1 MLIVALGALESSFAQ
16 LLMKHGCRSGFEGK
30 GHANSIFHRKMG
42 LMQLLGGRHDVG
54 QVAPKVH
61 PRRCDAFRTLPSRRG
76 RPYPPA
82 TATGLSRGLP
92 AVAAQTKRLT
102 EGQPVPENARRRP
115 SSIYNAAAILGGNT
129 QQNDRQGN
137 RRAREAEATLAPLRA
152 HIAAKLFNTKP
163 ASIVSLRNLESGSR
177 EVWYWECRFQL
188 KRLGSRR
195 LPAHGAILCP
205 HPCREAN
212 ARHLMLASVAAV
224 PPLRHMYLL
233 HSDATITLICVC
245 MAELAIY
252 PGPGSESV
260 ITLTHHQTETQ
271 SMASIIIGRESLTL
285 LMYCYSGKKP
295 AS

>member
-1 MLIVALGALESSFAQ
+1 MLDKLHRGYIHGDAMHSARCHHVVADLTL
-16 LLMKHGCRSGFEGK
+16 
-30 GHANSIFHRKMG
+30 
-42 LMQLLGGRHDVG
+42 
-54 QVAPKVH
+54 
-61 PRRCDAFRTLPSRRG
+61 PRRRRASRG
-76 RPYPPA
+76 
-82 TATGLSRGLP
+82 GLP

-115 SSIYNAAAILGGNT
+115 SSIYNAAASLGGNT
-129 QQNDRQGN
+129 QQNRRQGN
-137 RRAREAEATLAPLRA
+137 RRAREAEATLGPLRA

-163 ASIVSLRNLESGSR
+163 ACIVSLRNLESGSR

-188 KRLGSRR
+188 KRLGARR
-195 LPAHGAILCP
+195 LPAAHGAFLCP

-233 HSDATITLICVC
+233 HSDATITVICVC
-245 MAELAIY
+245 MTALAIY

-271 SMASIIIGRESLTL
+271 SMASIMIGRESLTL
-285 LMYCYSGKKP
+285 SHILLFGQK
-295 AS
+295 ASQLTRIALLGLRRRPSRHRPVAVEKLHHRSKSY